1 MKKPFRHLES
11 VLIDLAKIVWPPAIV
26 FILQVCRVLF
36 FPLLFQLDMVAHF
49 FGGLAIAWATT
60 TLFGVLRKRKIIT
73 ASPQF
78 PLFAYSLI
86 TTVALIGVLWEFME
100 FVFLRDALARLRLD
114 LYQDTISDLALDIL
128 GACVWT
134 MIVGW
139 RKKV

>member
-1 MKKPFRHLES
+1 MQKLFRHLKG
-11 VLIDLAKIVWPPAIV
+11 VLIDLVKIFWPPAVV

-36 FPLLFQLDMVAHF
+36 FPLLFRLDMVAHF
-49 FGGLAIAWATT
+49 FGGLAIAWAAT

-73 ASPQF
+73 TSPQF

-86 TTVALIGVLWEFME
+86 TTVALVGVLWEFME

-114 LYQDTISDLALDIL
+114 LYHDTINDLALDIL

-134 MIVGW
+134 AIVGLQ
-139 RKKV
+139 KKQ